1 MERRLGVDTW
11 QVSARVMEA
20 LQVMSLLLKML
31 AKALVQVFVL
41 KALLKVMSLLQEVV
55 QVKALLKVA
64 DVFSLLSPL
73 TRTQTTMPQT
83 RLAARTSR

>member
-1 MERRLGVDTW
+1 MERRRRGEDTW
-11 QVSARVMEA
+11 RVMEA
-20 LQVMSLLLKML
+20 LQVMSLLLKMR
-31 AKALVQVFVL
+31 KV

-55 QVKALLKVA
+55 KALLK
-64 DVFSLLSPL
+64 DVFSLLSPP

>member
-1 MERRLGVDTW
+1 MERRLGEDTW
-11 QVSARVMEA
+11 RVMEA

-31 AKALVQVFVL
+31 V

-55 QVKALLKVA
+55 KALLK

-73 TRTQTTMPQT
+73 TRTQTRMPQI
-83 RLAARTSR
+83 RACSAH

>member
-1 MERRLGVDTW
+1 MSPACFPREAGTARVQRDVK
-11 QVSARVMEA
+11 RVMEA
-20 LQVMSLLLKML
+20 LQVMSLLLKMR
-31 AKALVQVFVL
+31 KV

-55 QVKALLKVA
+55 TALLK

-73 TRTQTTMPQT
+73 TRTQTTLPQP

>member
-1 MERRLGVDTW
+1 MER
-11 QVSARVMEA
+11 

-31 AKALVQVFVL
+31 V

-55 QVKALLKVA
+55 KALLKVK

>member
-1 MERRLGVDTW
+1 MERRLGEDTW
-11 QVSARVMEA
+11 PVSARVMEA

-31 AKALVQVFVL
+31 V

-55 QVKALLKVA
+55 KALLK